1 MRGNAYS
8 QIDDHPIQNPA
19 YGMLAFVFDQRGT
32 AMRSIF
38 RKILFIFA
46 LSIMIILL
54 GMLLGCSGNNVYE
67 HIDPSG
73 ATPQNVYETATQKN
87 TAVATTPE
95 PAGTGTPDKTFAT
108 GDGISFHVTPTPSSA
123 PSETVRTPGNTP
135 TQDPNEIFLDE
146 TPTPERPTPEI
157 TAAPATDVPPVP
169 TIRPTPTMEPIT
181 GDYYGLTGKTYSDY
195 PYLNSAEEL
204 WRIDNIIKS
213 LITDDI
219 DRNEKIRLIHEWMV
233 RNIAFDQTRRSRHVN
248 QIFSTGRATS
258 QGYSEMF
265 AVFMGEIDIRC
276 KLISGTVRGEN
287 QSWNAVN
294 IDGEWYYVDVT
305 MDDPL
310 VGGHSD
316 YPDGSNLRY
325 TYFLVTEA
333 AISADHTAS
342 EELPSPSA
350 TSGRYHEEAVNK
362 AKKELLTKLSA
373 MIGSGE
379 VENGFI
385 IDGPEDIDNAF
396 EGICSAVSG
405 AAENGVAPFRFTV
418 YAISGTSESIKELSA
433 DLLRRISDF
442 ATEAYKQKVNCTMR
456 SQEQELFG
464 TMICE
469 INLS

>member
-1 MRGNAYS
+1 
-8 QIDDHPIQNPA
+8 
-19 YGMLAFVFDQRGT
+19 
-32 AMRSIF
+32 MRSIF

-54 GMLLGCSGNNVYE
+54 SMLFGCSGNNGGELVS
-67 HIDPSG
+67 PSG
-73 ATPQNVYETATQKN
+73 GTPQNASETDTQKH
-87 TAVATTPE
+87 TAAAATPE
-95 PAGTGTPDKTFAT
+95 PAGSVTPEKPTAT
-108 GDGISFHVTPTPSSA
+108 GDDISSHVTPSPSSV
-123 PSETVRTPGNTP
+123 PSETLRTPGNTP
-135 TQDPNEIFLDE
+135 TQDPNEIFLDD

-157 TAAPATDVPPVP
+157 TAVPATDVPATP
-169 TIRPTPTMEPIT
+169 TPRVTPTMEPIT
-181 GDYYGLTGKTYSDY
+181 GDYYGLTGKIYSDY

-204 WRIDNIIKS
+204 WRIDNIIKT
-213 LITDDI
+213 LITEDM

-233 RNIAFDQTRRSRHVN
+233 RNIAFDQTQRSRHVN
-248 QIFSTGRATS
+248 QIFATGRATS

-265 AVFMGEIDIRC
+265 TVFMGEIDVRC
-276 KLISGTVRGEN
+276 KLISGTARTEN
-287 QSWNAVN
+287 QTWNAVN

-342 EELPSPSA
+342 DELPSPSA

-362 AKKELLTKLSA
+362 AKNELLTKLAA
-373 MIGSGE
+373 MIESGE

-396 EGICSAVSG
+396 AGICDAVSE
-405 AAENGVAPFRFTV
+405 AAKNGETPFRFTV
-418 YAISGTSESIKELSA
+418 YAISGTSESIKELST

-442 ATEAYKQKVNCTMR
+442 AAEAYRQKVNCTMR

-469 INLS
+469 INISELSA